1 MLKVFWRSSSNQGEE
16 THRFER
22 EKNQIPESVF
32 TVITEEQP
40 GSQASRRFLWLT
52 WLPEKLLSVSSLKLV
67 CLWLF

>member
-1 MLKVFWRSSSNQGEE
+1 VSARQSWWRRGLRVVMLKVFWRSSANQGEE

-40 GSQASRRFLWLT
+40 GSQASRRFLWLM
-52 WLPEKLLSVSSLKLV
+52 
-67 CLWLF
+67 